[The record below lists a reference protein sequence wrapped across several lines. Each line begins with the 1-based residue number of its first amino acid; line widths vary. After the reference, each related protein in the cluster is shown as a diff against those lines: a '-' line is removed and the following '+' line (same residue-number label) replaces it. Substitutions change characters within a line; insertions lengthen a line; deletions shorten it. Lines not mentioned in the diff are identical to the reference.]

1 MASRAFY
8 LLLTISLLLSFG
20 LARGEQTIGGGSAT
34 ELNETLSEQSQAK
47 PAEIGVLGMNRPLPG
62 VAAVADGN
70 LAAETKRA
78 SNETGS
84 SSTNAPPS
92 TRRADEKKAHKEAQ
106 SGADS
111 EKLSAGQ
118 EEAEKE
124 KANAGSMTS
133 TNATLLQKLRMEF
146 FAKALPP
153 LLNQTNTAFF
163 LVRMPTEASER
174 KSAETFID
182 LVKREMSQACII
194 EMQNEASLAKLLK
207 EFDLV
212 SLGK

>member
-1 MASRAFY
+1 M
-8 LLLTISLLLSFG
+8 
-20 LARGEQTIGGGSAT
+20 
-34 ELNETLSEQSQAK
+34 
-47 PAEIGVLGMNRPLPG
+47 
-62 VAAVADGN
+62 
-70 LAAETKRA
+70 
-78 SNETGS
+78 
-84 SSTNAPPS
+84 
-92 TRRADEKKAHKEAQ
+92 
-106 SGADS
+106 
-111 EKLSAGQ
+111 LSAGQ
-118 EEAEKE
+118 EGAEKE
-124 KANAGSMTS
+124 KASMITEPS
-133 TNATLLQKLRMEF
+133 TNATLRMEF

-153 LLNQTNTAFF
+153 LLNQMNTPFF